1 MLSHPTESEADT
13 SGSRDPSGA
22 SVQAEVLLSNPA
34 LARAYEAYR
43 EALLSVDQADFR
55 AWLALALEIQK
66 QALMSALSSTE
77 IAEALR

>member
-1 MLSHPTESEADT
+1 
-13 SGSRDPSGA
+13 
-22 SVQAEVLLSNPA
+22 VQAEVLLSNPA

-43 EALLSVDQADFR
+43 EALLSVDQAEFR

-66 QALMSALSSTE
+66 QALMSALSSSE